1 MIIEVPSFSIVIPT
15 YRRHQSL
22 AECLNCLAH
31 YFELSRQD
39 QPCLAVQVIVS
50 DDAGESDLRDFLS
63 QHYPWAIYTK
73 GPGRGPAAN
82 RNHGARQASGEWIV
96 FTDDD
101 CLPQPG
107 WIEAYA
113 ALADRY
119 DLLEGRTSAIGTRTR
134 VDEECPI
141 NETGG
146 YLWSCN
152 FAIKSHYFLAL
163 GGFNEDFPAPAMEDV
178 ELNVRVNKACLERGF
193 VAAALVFHPWR
204 LRKGYKFA
212 RAYASSVAKFVS
224 LHPEAAGLF
233 SVRSLLI
240 NSLRSVKR
248 TFLLAASMRCFQGL
262 LRQILLDWYS
272 SFLAWRFVYYNA

>member
-1 MIIEVPSFSIVIPT
+1 MFLSVVIPT
-15 YRRHQSL
+15 YKRQQAL
-22 AECLNCLAH
+22 GECLTCLAH
-31 YFELSRQD
+31 YFE
-39 QPCLAVQVIVS
+39 PGVQELLGHGIEVIVT
-50 DDAGESDLRDFLS
+50 DDGHDASIREFVVRR
-63 QHYPWAIYTK
+63 YPWCSYIE
-73 GPGRGPAAN
+73 GPQRGPAAN
-82 RNHGARQASGEWIV
+82 RNNGARQASGEWIV

-113 ALADRY
+113 VLAHRY
-119 DLLEGRTSAIGTRTR
+119 DLLEGRTSAVGTRTR

-152 FAIKSHYFLAL
+152 FAIKRQHFLAL

-178 ELNVRVNKACLERGF
+178 ELNVRVNKACLARAF
-193 VAAALVFHPWR
+193 VSSALVLHPWR

-212 RAYASSVAKFVS
+212 KAYASSVAKFVS
-224 LHPEAAGLF
+224 LHPEAAAHF

-240 NSLRSVKR
+240 NALRSVKR
-248 TFLLAASMRCFQGL
+248 NVLLAVSMSCSDGL

-272 SFLAWRFVYYNA
+272 SFMAWRAVFYSA